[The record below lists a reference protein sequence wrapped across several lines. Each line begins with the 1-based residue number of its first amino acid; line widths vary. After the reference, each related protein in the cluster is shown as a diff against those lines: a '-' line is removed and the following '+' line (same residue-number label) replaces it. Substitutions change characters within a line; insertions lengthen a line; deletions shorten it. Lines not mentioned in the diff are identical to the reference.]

1 MCLNGHNCRP
11 SGFTLLEVAVTIAI
25 AAFTVVPAATM
36 LLNIQRATS
45 ENATVMQ
52 AGFLARS
59 MMERHVKNANLP
71 VHNPTGIVAT
81 ADLDPE
87 TQLHYDIKYGTTDT
101 FASTASAQVDV
112 TMPNGSIVTLM
123 TVYKE
128 HP

>member
-11 SGFTLLEVAVTIAI
+11 SGFTLLEVTVTIAI

-59 MMERHVKNANLP
+59 MMERHIKNMDLP
-71 VHNPTGIVAT
+71 VDSTTIKEVTHGTDPDSQLPYLVRHGIGNGA
-81 ADLDPE
+81 
-87 TQLHYDIKYGTTDT
+87 
-101 FASTASAQVDV
+101 TASAQVDV
-112 TMPNGSIVTLM
+112 TMPNGNTVTLM
-123 TVYKE
+123 TLYKE
-128 HP
+128 